1 MWIDVITLFH
11 MQVQHK
17 GTRKECLFVL
27 SGNCT
32 GIHLLKSSDLKYP
45 FDVNNCSS
53 AKDVT
58 HFITLYDM
66 ALDVAKSEVYL
77 WLIMIV
83 LTGDLG
89 PVSSNV
95 YLLFRQT

>member
-1 MWIDVITLFH
+1 MSTTVALP
-11 MQVQHK
+11 
-17 GTRKECLFVL
+17 R
-27 SGNCT
+27 
-32 GIHLLKSSDLKYP
+32 
-45 FDVNNCSS
+45 
-53 AKDVT
+53 DVT

-89 PVSSNV
+89 LVSSNV
-95 YLLFRQT
+95 CLLFRQT